1 VIRVLIV
8 DDHQVVRQGL
18 RFMLEQEEGI
28 EVVGDCADGTE
39 AIAAVRELRP
49 TVVLLDLFLPGQDGI
64 SVLTQLKQERPEVE
78 VLMLTSSTDDE
89 HLLAALRA
97 GALAYLRKTAGVE
110 QIIGSVRAAARGES
124 VLDPRI
130 AARLVREV
138 RTSARRRAPLDL
150 LSPREREV
158 LTVLARG
165 RSNRQIAKEL
175 AITEETVKA
184 HVSSILAKL
193 HLADRTQAAIFG
205 LQQRL
210 VPSRGRRDDPWQ
222 KDDVAARHA
231 RSPSGWPALGPGS
244 RPTAS
249 SCLDRGDV
257 DLLHLHHR
265 IERALGSSRIG
276 VRDRLRQRD
285 RGNLPGQS
293 PFVLAPAARALL
305 AAVADDRVPVTI
317 CFVLVSGGDLK
328 RECFVVLEHRSAV
341 EPEAGNPHY
350 REFDRQHVAH
360 FPVRKVSRRAHHRAD
375 G

>member
-1 VIRVLIV
+1 MIKVLIV
-8 DDHQVVRQGL
+8 DDHKVVRQGL
-18 RFMLEQEEGI
+18 RYLLEQEDGI
-28 EVVGDCADGTE
+28 EVVGECPDGE
-39 AIAAVRELRP
+39 SAIAAVRTLAP
-49 TVVLLDLFLPGQDGI
+49 TVVLLDLFMPGTSGLD
-64 SVLTQLKQERPEVE
+64 VLTRIKQDRPATE

-110 QIIGSVRAAARGES
+110 QIVGSVRAAARGES

-138 RTSARRRAPLDL
+138 RTSAARRAPLDL

-210 VPSRGRRDDPWQ
+210 VPLDE
-222 KDDVAARHA
+222 
-231 RSPSGWPALGPGS
+231 AL
-244 RPTAS
+244 
-249 SCLDRGDV
+249 
-257 DLLHLHHR
+257 
-265 IERALGSSRIG
+265 E
-276 VRDRLRQRD
+276 
-285 RGNLPGQS
+285 
-293 PFVLAPAARALL
+293 
-305 AAVADDRVPVTI
+305 
-317 CFVLVSGGDLK
+317 
-328 RECFVVLEHRSAV
+328 E
-341 EPEAGNPHY
+341 
-350 REFDRQHVAH
+350 
-360 FPVRKVSRRAHHRAD
+360 
-375 G
+375 